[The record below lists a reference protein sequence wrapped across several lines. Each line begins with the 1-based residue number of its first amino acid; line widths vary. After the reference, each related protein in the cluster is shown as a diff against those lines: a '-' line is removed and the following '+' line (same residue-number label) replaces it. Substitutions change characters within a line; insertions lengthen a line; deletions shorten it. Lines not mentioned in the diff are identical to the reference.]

1 MMFFAM
7 QDMPPAPMVETMQV
21 AKAPSVTASSSVR
34 KMTYGTCKFVYA
46 YNVDRPEVLSVRALD
61 LVGPMTYFLSP
72 KIQKTLGTRMAAPG
86 GDIDWDWFN
95 NWRDSFTIT
104 VLRKPQHGKMVD
116 SKVVE
121 TILYLPNKGY
131 LGKDR
136 IDLLVEAKDDRG
148 RPVAMTLRHYINVLS
163 KEKLESIS
171 DIHQAFQKAC
181 GTRKSFWRISQPT
194 PEDNNTPDSYR
205 ATSLCALLTCAK
217 DVFTDFADLS
227 GSALGSTTGN
237 KITLDTNAA
246 GYGWFIDATPYQNE
260 EWLPTSNPN
269 EWVAKPGS
277 EAEGKMDLL
286 SVLLHEYGHVL
297 GIEHTADR
305 HDLMASILQP
315 GVRHLPDVDA
325 WAALLD
331 KSDNGIA
338 FAQGSTPI
346 LAAYAPNTPTPTNPG
361 APIPMTVG
369 LTAAFLANRP
379 MVRIPPG

>member
-1 MMFFAM
+1 MIFFAM
-7 QDMPPAPMVETMQV
+7 PDVPPVPVIETMQV
-21 AKAPSVTASSSVR
+21 AKAPSATASSSVK
-34 KMTYGTCKFVYA
+34 KMTYGVCELFYATEDDRHEISDSSVNSLDPTSYMNKFLPPELQDA
-46 YNVDRPEVLSVRALD
+46 LGANSASVDWQWYGKWTNSFKITLLRA
-61 LVGPMTYFLSP
+61 
-72 KIQKTLGTRMAAPG
+72 
-86 GDIDWDWFN
+86 
-95 NWRDSFTIT
+95 
-104 VLRKPQHGKMVD
+104 PQHGKFMNMQND
-116 SKVVE
+116 PYSQ
-121 TILYLPNKGY
+121 YLPDKGY
-131 LGKDR
+131 YGKDR
-136 IDLLVEAKDDRG
+136 VDLLVEGKDDLG
-148 RPVAMTLRHYINVLS
+148 RLIAMTLRYYINVIPEKELYKIAGSS
-163 KEKLESIS
+163 KGKFYKYV
-171 DIHQAFQKAC
+171 QQYC
-181 GTRKSFWRISQPT
+181 GANTKIWRISENDTVEPL
-194 PEDNNTPDSYR
+194 Y
-205 ATSLCALLTCAK
+205 ALLTGAK
-217 DVFTDFADLS
+217 DVFTGFADLS

-346 LAAYAPNTPTPTNPG
+346 LAAYSPNTPEDDNPPG

-369 LTAAFLANRP
+369 LTAAYLANRKKG
-379 MVRIPPG
+379 RRYRLLRQ